1 MTATRKIRL
10 KYLYSP
16 SGEANRPNE
25 EVLSVYRDHGVIPK
39 SSRSDNFN
47 KTPENVERYL
57 LVRPDDLVVNR
68 MKAWQGSLGVS
79 NYRGIVSGDYEV
91 LRPVSESVS
100 GRYMHYALRSRHMVG
115 EYRVRST
122 GIRPS
127 QWRLYWDQMGDI
139 RIPLPSLEEQERIAA
154 YLDRETA
161 QIDTLITEQQRL
173 VKMLRERR
181 ISVVRSAISGV
192 GSGGSIGGSAD
203 WFGSLP
209 QEWSAAPIRRHFNVI
224 LGKMLNANKDDAE
237 GTEAPYLAAGSIQ
250 PENLLLDEPKTMAF
264 TTPEL
269 DHYSLRAGDVVVVEG
284 GAGYGRSHYLRHDL
298 PGWGFQN
305 HVARLR
311 SSTGLVDGLFATFC
325 LKACL
330 ASGHIEANNRTAT
343 IPSLSRDVLGAIRIP
358 VPPISEQRQIAKYLD
373 EQIVRIDTLI
383 VESERLVELSQER
396 RAALI
401 TAAVTGQ
408 IDVRRES

>member
-1 MTATRKIRL
+1 MTAAQETRLR
-10 KYLYSP
+10 YLYSP
-16 SGEANRPNE
+16 SGEANHPHE

-47 KTPENVERYL
+47 KTPDNIERYL
-57 LVRPDDLVVNR
+57 LVRPGDLVVNR

-79 NYRGIVSGDYEV
+79 DHRGIVSGDYEV
-91 LRPVSESVS
+91 LRPASDSVS

-139 RIPLPSLEEQERIAA
+139 RVSLPPLEKQERIAA
-154 YLDRETA
+154 YLDAETS

-173 VKMLRERR
+173 VEMLRERR
-181 ISVVRSAISGV
+181 ISVLRSAISGV
-192 GSGGSIGGSAD
+192 ACGGSIGGSND

-209 QEWSAAPIRRHFNVI
+209 EGWGAAPIRRHFSVN
-224 LGKMLNANKDDAE
+224 LGKMLNANKDEVE
-237 GTEAPYLAAGSIQ
+237 GAEAPYLAAGSIQ
-250 PENLLLDEPKTMAF
+250 PETLLLDEPKTMTF
-264 TTPEL
+264 SSPEL
-269 DHYSLRAGDVVVVEG
+269 EHYSLRSGDVVVVEG
-284 GAGYGRSHYLRHDL
+284 GAGYGRSHYLRQDL

-311 SSTGLVDGLFATFC
+311 SSTGLVDGLFATYC

-358 VPPISEQRQIAKYLD
+358 VPPASDQRQIAKYLE
-373 EQIVRIDTLI
+373 EQTARIDTLI
-383 VESERLVELSQER
+383 AESERLVELSQER

-408 IDVRRES
+408 IDV